1 MYLAC
6 IGFVATVL
14 VMVRQ
19 QELLPKEHV
28 VLTIHGSTS
37 LGDDLMPKLAEA
49 FLREEMGAGRTGM
62 RIARRDSKGRPYLHV
77 WGKVPGRP
85 GLQTIEIY
93 AAGSGTAFE
102 CLAAD
107 QDSQACDIG
116 MSSRP
121 ISDQDVLTYPNLV
134 NLKGRDTEHVL
145 ALDAI
150 AIIVNPANPVS
161 RLTVGQVRGIY
172 SGEIKN
178 WNEVGGADAPIE
190 LFGRD
195 RESGT
200 FEVLNERVM
209 GRDSGGGSVTAVAA
223 DHQLAD
229 SNLLVRAVAA
239 SPNAIGYVSS
249 TMVDPAKALAISD
262 GAGPAIVPT
271 ELSVATEDYPICR
284 RLLLYDWDLPGSLTQ
299 AFVRYVTYNPG
310 QRIIVPTAFVELTPK
325 VSRIV
330 PSKNAP
336 RAYQRIATDCSRIGL
351 SFHFSDQNA
360 ASEPGEYQ
368 LDSLARLNVLR
379 LRSFL
384 AEHGGTGA
392 DIFLVGYSD
401 RETGKTAKAD
411 TARKRVETVASNL
424 RAVGVIVP
432 SDNLISLGPAIPV
445 ASNETPDGRHRNR
458 RVEVW
463 VRNGL
468 R

>member
-1 MYLAC
+1 MAC
-6 IGFVATVL
+6 ILVLGTVL
-14 VMVRQ
+14 ALVRQ
-19 QELLPKEHV
+19 QDLAPQEIV
-28 VLTIHGSTS
+28 VLTIRGSTS
-37 LGDDLMPKLAEA
+37 LGDDLMPKLAES
-49 FLREEMGAGRTGM
+49 FLREQMGAERTGT
-62 RIARRDSKGRPYLHV
+62 RIARRDSKGRPYLQV

-107 QDSQACDIG
+107 KAPEACDIG

-121 ISDQDVLTYPNLV
+121 INAKDVLTYPSLV
-134 NLKGRDTEHVL
+134 NLRGRDTEHVL
-145 ALDAI
+145 ALDAV
-150 AIIVNPANPVS
+150 AIIVNPANSIS
-161 RLTVGQVRGIY
+161 RLTVAQVRGIY

-178 WNEVGGADAPIE
+178 WKDVGGNDAPIE

-200 FEVLNERVM
+200 YEVLNERAM
-209 GRDSGGGSVTAVAA
+209 GGDSGGASATAVPA

-284 RLLLYDWDLPGSLTQ
+284 RLLLYDWDQPGSLTQ
-299 AFVRYVTYNPG
+299 AFVRYVTYKPG
-310 QRIIVPTAFVELTPK
+310 QRIVVPTAFVELNPK
-325 VSRIV
+325 VWRIV
-330 PSKNAP
+330 APKNAP
-336 RAYQRIATDCSRIGL
+336 ATYQRIAKECSRIGL
-351 SFHFSDQNA
+351 SFHFSEEA
-360 ASEPGEYQ
+360 HASERGEYQ

-392 DIFLVGYSD
+392 DVFLVGYSD
-401 RETGKTAKAD
+401 RESGKADEAD
-411 TARKRVETVASNL
+411 TARQRVETVSRNL

-432 SDNLISLGPAIPV
+432 SNNLFSLGSAIPV
-445 ASNETPDGRHRNR
+445 ASNETPDGRRRNR

-468 R
+468 H